1 MDHAQAIATLPR
13 RCHRKGYDSL
23 HMGFVIGKAVV
34 GAQPAISLLGAP
46 GALVD
51 PADIFTYHQ

>member
-23 HMGFVIGKAVV
+23 HLAFVIAKAVV
-34 GAQPAISLLGAP
+34 GAPPAISLLGAP
-46 GALVD
+46 GALVN
-51 PADIFTYHQ
+51 PTDIFTYHQ